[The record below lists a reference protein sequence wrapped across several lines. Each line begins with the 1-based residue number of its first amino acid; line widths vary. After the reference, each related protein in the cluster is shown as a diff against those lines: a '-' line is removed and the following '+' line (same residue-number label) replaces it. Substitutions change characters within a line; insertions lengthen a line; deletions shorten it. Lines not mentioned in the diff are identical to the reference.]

1 MVNYI
6 IKIECTHKNNLAFND
21 NIIKRTNSTS
31 QNPPDITLGYISCI
45 FPYIKNIT
53 IVYTKVKKFTKKY
66 LEFLCN
72 NDKELNDIEFI
83 NFIDVLKNIGFSSSN
98 ENTII
103 TYSKIVNIVNND
115 NNIDNYKFEDIL
127 KYYYKS
133 LKKIEIDGELKKYN
147 SKNEK
152 YLLNICKNIIV

>member
-1 MVNYI
+1 MLWEHNRS
-6 IKIECTHKNNLAFND
+6 A
-21 NIIKRTNSTS
+21 S
-31 QNPPDITLGYISCI
+31 QCI
-45 FPYIKNIT
+45 YF
-53 IVYTKVKKFTKKY
+53 F
-66 LEFLCN
+66 
-72 NDKELNDIEFI
+72 IEFI

-103 TYSKIVNIVNND
+103 TYSKIVNND

-133 LKKIEIDGELKKYN
+133 LKKIEIDGKLKKYN

>member
-66 LEFLCN
+66 LEFLWH
-72 NDKELNDIEFI
+72 
-83 NFIDVLKNIGFSSSN
+83 
-98 ENTII
+98 
-103 TYSKIVNIVNND
+103 
-115 NNIDNYKFEDIL
+115 
-127 KYYYKS
+127 
-133 LKKIEIDGELKKYN
+133 
-147 SKNEK
+147 
-152 YLLNICKNIIV
+152 

>member
-66 LEFLCN
+66 LEFICN
-72 NDKELNDIEFI
+72 NDRELSDGEFI
-83 NFIDVLKNIGFSSSN
+83 NFMDVLKNIGFSCCN
-98 ENTII
+98 QNTII
-103 TYSKIVNIVNND
+103 TYSRINND
-115 NNIDNYKFEDIL
+115 KNTDNYKIVDIL
-127 KYYYKS
+127 KYNYKS
-133 LKKIEIDGELKKYN
+133 LKKIEVDGKLKNYN
-147 SKNEK
+147 SKYEK